1 MNRIQATI
9 TEVSSSGNLSIVKL
23 AVAKIPLSAVI
34 LDTIETS
41 PFVQVGNLVSVLFKE
56 TEVTIADITVERISL
71 RNRFPGEIVEIETGK
86 LLTRLQL
93 KTDAGMIRALITTES
108 ANELQLA
115 QGSEVVAMIKTNEL
129 MLSE

>member
-9 TEVSSSGNLSIVKL
+9 TEVTSSGNLSIVKL
-23 AVAKIPLSAVI
+23 TASDIPLSAVI

-41 PFVQVGNLVSVLFKE
+41 PFAQVGNTIFVLFKE
-56 TEVTIADITVERISL
+56 TEVTIADSATVRISL
-71 RNRFPGEIVEIETGK
+71 RNRFPGEIMELDSGK

-93 KTDAGMIRALITTES
+93 KTPAGLIRALITTES
-108 ANELQLA
+108 ANELGLA
-115 QGSEVVAMIKTNEL
+115 PGQNVVAMIKTNEL